1 MIICDDTIYLAKYAR
16 DSNLLD
22 NPVWKQLCC
31 YVNNTKKFN
40 HLLKTDKANQWS
52 NTVKI
57 KFGMKIPFYH
67 KEEMAFD
74 SKNINT
80 NWDYYELLELK

>member
-1 MIICDDTIYLAKYAR
+1 MNHILKAYK
-16 DSNLLD
+16 
-22 NPVWKQLCC
+22 
-31 YVNNTKKFN
+31 TK
-40 HLLKTDKANQWS
+40 NQRKIL
-52 NTVKI
+52 KI
-57 KFGMKIPFYH
+57 KFGMKIPFDH